1 MDKKELFQR
10 YSQLHYE
17 FKEDNESIVYKSK
30 MELISEFLLG
40 NAELEE
46 LYLSLIKEADSRE
59 KNGNLKKIRRGDI
72 NVKNL

>member
-59 KNGNLKKIRRGDI
+59 KKENLKK
-72 NVKNL
+72 